1 MRSCRRAAS
10 RSDLNGVQERLLP
23 FFSSLGWCVH
33 ALGWLLLSLSLSPV
47 CLPAP
52 LSVCSAPLS
61 GPAHSSAPPALGRL
75 PGTRRLAGQAAAP
88 RSALPRP
95 LLPLP
100 IHPGSSCH
108 RTPSPP
114 AFPCRPLP
122 SPPSFRLARIP
133 RRPPAAT
140 TPFPRLTLSGP
151 LPPFHCLPLSLSLF
165 QHSPTFHTLSPILHS
180 LPPLPSSRISPYLHS
195 VSPSFHSSHPSG
207 SISASFPFLLP
218 LALLL
223 SFFITLPL
231 FYTLLLTLHS
241 LPL

>member
-1 MRSCRRAAS
+1 MCARSWLAS
-10 RSDLNGVQERLLP
+10 P
-23 FFSSLGWCVH
+23 
-33 ALGWLLLSLSLSPV
+33 LSLSLSPPCV
-47 CLPAP
+47 SRPPCQ
-52 LSVCSAPLS
+52 SAPL
-61 GPAHSSAPPALGRL
+61 HSAARLIAARLLHLAGFPGRADWPVRRRL
-75 PGTRRLAGQAAAP
+75 PAQPSPAP
-88 RSALPRP
+88 SSRCLFIPAPAVTGPPP
-95 LLPLP
+95 LLPSP
-100 IHPGSSCH
+100 AG
-108 RTPSPP
+108 RSPP
-114 AFPCRPLP
+114 LHPSDSPAF
-122 SPPSFRLARIP
+122 LAA
-133 RRPPAAT
+133 RPPAAT